1 MYIMFRIGR
10 FSGVLEA
17 GFALRGGNCVTVSRT
32 WEGLLTLP
40 YSCGQG
46 DNPVS

>member
-17 GFALRGGNCVTVSRT
+17 DFALRGGNCVTVSRT
-32 WEGLLTLP
+32 WEGLCREALF
-40 YSCGQG
+40 QG
-46 DNPVS
+46 SNDHSER